1 MKHILYLL
9 LFFITCT
16 VYSQQK
22 TIQISNIKTGKVKFF
37 EENQR
42 VKIRTLDGKKYV
54 GNLKFSDSLTLTI
67 KNQSIKIDSIKSIKK
82 QPIVLSTIKTVVLV
96 AGLSVVASSL
106 VVASGGGNAAFLLLT
121 VGSGVTISAG
131 LLEGINV
138 NNSDNKWTFKIL
150 EK

>member
-1 MKHILYLL
+1 MKIILYLL
-9 LFFITCT
+9 LFFISHT
-16 VYSQQK
+16 VFSQQK
-22 TIQISNIKTGKVKFF
+22 AIEITNIKTGKVKFF
-37 EENQR
+37 QENQR

-82 QPIVLSTIKTVVLV
+82 QPKVLATVKTVVFV

-106 VVASGGGNAAFLLLT
+106 IVASGGGNAAFLLFT

-131 LLEGINV
+131 LLERINA
-138 NNSDNKWTFKIL
+138 NNSDNKWTFKII

>member
-1 MKHILYLL
+1 MKNILYLL

>member
-1 MKHILYLL
+1 MKIILYLL